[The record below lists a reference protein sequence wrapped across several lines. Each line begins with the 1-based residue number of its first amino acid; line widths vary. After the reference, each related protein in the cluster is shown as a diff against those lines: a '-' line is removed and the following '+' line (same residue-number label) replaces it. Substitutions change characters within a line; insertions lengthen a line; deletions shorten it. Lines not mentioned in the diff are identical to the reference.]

1 MNPTVDAMLTA
12 AKSWKEELQ
21 VLREIILSHHLV
33 EKLKWGKPCYMFEQG
48 NVLSLT
54 PLKESCAV
62 AFFKGALLK
71 DSNKILLKPGENTQ
85 SGRWIKFTSV
95 EEILQSKKVLNVY
108 IQEAIEVEK
117 AGLKVDQHKNTTFEY
132 PAEFQ
137 QFLDKS
143 KQFNTAFHAL
153 TPGRQRA
160 YNMFFSAPKQSSTRI
175 TRIEKFRQRILDGKG
190 LNDCTCG
197 LSKKMPSCDGS
208 HKYK

>member
-95 EEILQSKKVLNVY
+95 EKILQSKKVLNVY